1 MIATEVIKMLRNE
14 AKGIEIT
21 SIFSHSNKEKAL
33 TLAKENDIDHV
44 YTDYAQLL
52 KEDDADFVYI
62 ALVNNAHNT
71 YMRQALEAQRNVI
84 VEKPFTST
92 LEEAKLLAQMA
103 RERGL
108 YLFEAVTPLHTPNFQ
123 LVKQSLKRIAPY
135 ISHNVISRNTPVN
148 TSVTNRAI

>member
-1 MIATEVIKMLRNE
+1 MLRNE

-21 SIFSHSNKEKAL
+21 SIFSHSNKQKAL
-33 TLAKENDIDHV
+33 TLAKENDIDHI

-62 ALVNNAHNT
+62 ALVNNAHYT
-71 YMRQALEAQRNVI
+71 YVRQALEAQRNVI

-108 YLFEAVTPLHTPNFQ
+108 YLFEAVTPPSHPQLPTRKAESQAHCPHTF
-123 LVKQSLKRIAPY
+123 R
-135 ISHNVISRNTPVN
+135 TM
-148 TSVTNRAI
+148 